1 MSAGGRKENSKMD
14 SREGLWYE
22 LHSFTEE
29 DGARQAMVRVPVD
42 SPWFDGH
49 FPGRPVLPGIAQ
61 LAMVQDLIAATLP
74 CGGRIAALRRVRF
87 KQAVAPGANLTVV
100 ARYCEGPGAPE
111 VAFRIL
117 QDAALVCSGIA
128 TLADAGI
135 EALV

>member
-1 MSAGGRKENSKMD
+1 MSAGGRKENLKMD

-61 LAMVQDLIAATLP
+61 LAMVQDMIAATLP
-74 CGGRIAALRRVRF
+74 GGGRIAALRRVRF
-87 KQAVAPGANLTVV
+87 KQAVAPGADLTVV
-100 ARYCEGPGAPE
+100 ARYCGTPE

-117 QDAALVCSGIA
+117 QDAALVCSGVAI
-128 TLADAGI
+128 LADAGI